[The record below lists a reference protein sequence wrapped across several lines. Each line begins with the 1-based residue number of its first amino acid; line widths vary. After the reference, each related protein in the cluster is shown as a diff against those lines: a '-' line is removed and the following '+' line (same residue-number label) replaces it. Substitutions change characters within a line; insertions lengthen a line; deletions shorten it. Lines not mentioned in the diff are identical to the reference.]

1 MGFFLLPDLHP
12 FIAAMV
18 SRYSVVGARRNLIV
32 ELLPLSVLS
41 SGDGSASSFCVC
53 TVLHRHAKQ
62 FLHLDGQRGNEP
74 TNLCQILGDL
84 SGKGLLSLIC
94 FFSPCPDFLF
104 SCLCLSFPVCHQG
117 NRMCTLEAT
126 IAQASPIGLGE

>member
-18 SRYSVVGARRNLIV
+18 SRYSVMGARRNLIV

-41 SGDGSASSFCVC
+41 SGDGSVSLFCVC
-53 TVLHRHAKQ
+53 TVLHRHVKQ

-74 TNLCQILGDL
+74 TNLCQILGGL
-84 SGKGLLSLIC
+84 SRKALLPLIS
-94 FFSPCPDFLF
+94 FFSPMSRFPFFLLMPQF
-104 SCLCLSFPVCHQG
+104 SWVPPG
-117 NRMCTLEAT
+117 
-126 IAQASPIGLGE
+126 